1 MNQGEDST
9 DRRLPCADAERLRRC
24 EERFGYAFHDPGLL
38 RLALTHASSTAD
50 KRRDNER
57 LEFFGDAVLGFLV
70 SQYLYENR
78 PELREGELTELR
90 SVLVRRRTL
99 ARAMRRMDLKECL
112 ILGGGIDPGRALPV
126 SVLAN
131 AFEALLAAI
140 YLDGGMEPARA
151 FLRRWLAPE
160 MPPAGSGLPESN
172 YKSLLQTRLQKSG
185 KEVPT
190 YEVMGESG
198 PEHEKIF
205 TVAAIVNGRE
215 CGRGTGRN
223 KKDAEQQAARVAM
236 EHMEARGEIALPE
249 ADPS

>member
-1 MNQGEDST
+1 MLCG
-9 DRRLPCADAERLRRC
+9 DAERLRRC
-24 EERFGYAFHDPGLL
+24 EERIGYSFADPALL
-38 RLALTHASSTAD
+38 QLALTHASSTAD

-90 SVLVRRRTL
+90 SILVRRRTL

-112 ILGGGIDPGRALPV
+112 ILGGGIDPDRALPG

-131 AFEALLAAI
+131 VFEALLAAI
-140 YLDGGMEPARA
+140 YLDGGMKPAGA
-151 FLRRWLAPE
+151 FLRQWLAPE
-160 MPPAGSGLPESN
+160 MPPAGSGLPETN
-172 YKSLLQTRLQKSG
+172 YKSLLQTRLQKAG
-185 KEVPT
+185 RGVPDYT
-190 YEVMGESG
+190 VVGESG

-205 TVAAIVNGRE
+205 TVAAVVEGRE

-223 KKDAEQQAARVAM
+223 KKDAEQQAARAAM
-236 EHMEARGEIALPE
+236 EHLEARGDLAASGRSGQE
-249 ADPS
+249 